1 MFSDI
6 VIEFENVTKFNLLQ
20 YFEDYRNFM
29 QNDFT
34 YVSSYYKGEVTSIDS
49 SYIVNL
55 KSLIKKSKNLMQQ
68 FINFSSKLSN
78 CGFWELQE
86 YCQDLND
93 TLEKITKLPKYNRV
107 SATKRGYQLY
117 IQVDGIYR
125 DWETDR
131 KSVV

>member
-34 YVSSYYKGEVTSIDS
+34 YVSSYYKGEVASIDS

-55 KSLIKKSKNLMQQ
+55 KSLIKKSQKFDSNNL
-68 FINFSSKLSN
+68 
-78 CGFWELQE
+78 
-86 YCQDLND
+86 
-93 TLEKITKLPKYNRV
+93 
-107 SATKRGYQLY
+107 
-117 IQVDGIYR
+117 
-125 DWETDR
+125 
-131 KSVV
+131 